1 MVVSLD
7 HTIIFAVDKHESA
20 SFFTDLFDLPEAVPT
35 GAFLAVELDNGV
47 TLDFAEPHIEIQSQH
62 YAFLVTEE
70 EFDGIYERIVEDG
83 LEHWTDPHK
92 STPDSINTN
101 DGGRGVYFN
110 DPSSGHLFEAIT
122 RPYGSGE

>member
-1 MVVSLD
+1 MAVFLN
-7 HTIIFAVDKHESA
+7 HTIIFAEDKHESA
-20 SFFTDLFDLPEAVPT
+20 SFFTRLFDLPEAVLT

-70 EFDGIYERIVEDG
+70 EFDGIYGLIVEGG
-83 LEHWTDPHK
+83 LEHWADPHK
-92 STPDSINTN
+92 SAPGSINTN

-110 DPSSGHLFEAIT
+110 DPSGHLFEAIT
-122 RPYGSGE
+122 RPYGSGK